1 MNITELKMKIL
12 QQTDSS
18 DFVEQLREMLGVPYQ
33 VAYNRV
39 NNKAKFTLNE
49 AAILRKKLNMTDQ
62 EAVKIFL
69 SDEENDS

>member
-12 QQTDSS
+12 HQTDSS
-18 DFVEQLREMLGVPYQ
+18 DFVEQLREMLGVPYH

-69 SDEENDS
+69 SGEENDS

>member
-69 SDEENDS
+69 SGEENDS

>member
-39 NNKAKFTLNE
+39 NGKAKFTLSE
-49 AAILRKKLNMTDQ
+49 AAILRTKLNMTDQ

-69 SDEENDS
+69 SGEENDS

>member
-18 DFVEQLREMLGVPYQ
+18 DFVEQLREMLGVPYH

-39 NNKAKFTLNE
+39 NNKVKFTLNE

-69 SDEENDS
+69 SGEENDS

>member
-1 MNITELKMKIL
+1 MNITELKIKIL
-12 QQTDSS
+12 HQTDSS
-18 DFVEQLREMLGVPYQ
+18 DFVEQLREMLGVPYH

-39 NNKAKFTLNE
+39 NNNAKFTLNE

-69 SDEENDS
+69 SGEENDS

>member
-1 MNITELKMKIL
+1 MKIL

-18 DFVEQLREMLGVPYQ
+18 DFIERLREMLGVPYQ

-39 NNKAKFTLNE
+39 NGKAKFTLSE
-49 AAILRKKLNMTDQ
+49 AAILRTKLNMTDQ

-69 SDEENDS
+69 SGEDNDS